1 MRLPVRFV
9 LTMEGMVAGFGL
21 QRDVYRSFVISAED
35 EMWSPMSCAGLGAPK
50 KTRDT
55 LTIIW

>member
-1 MRLPVRFV
+1 
-9 LTMEGMVAGFGL
+9 MEGMVAGFGL